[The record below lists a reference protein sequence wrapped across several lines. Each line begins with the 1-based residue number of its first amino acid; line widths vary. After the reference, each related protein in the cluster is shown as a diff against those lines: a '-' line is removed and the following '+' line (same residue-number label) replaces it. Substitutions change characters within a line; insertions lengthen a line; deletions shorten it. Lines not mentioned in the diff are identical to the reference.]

1 MRIVILGNGFAGVS
15 ALETILQH
23 NTPAQ
28 VTLIS
33 GEDHGFYS
41 PASLFAY
48 LEGRVSRPNLF
59 LRDKWTYAEAG
70 IQTFFGKRAVRLDA
84 VRKAV
89 HLEDGTL
96 VPYDRLLIATGAGT
110 ASLGVPGETHRGVFK
125 LDTLAD
131 AEAILAHGG
140 RQVVIAGAGRIGVE
154 LAAVLREGGAQVTLV
169 EVASTILPGVFDPEI
184 TGLILDRLWKHG
196 VQVHL
201 EERIVEVLGN
211 PVEGVRTNRRTIPC
225 DTVIV
230 AIGRRP
236 NVGFVD
242 GREIRLGETGGIWVD
257 QHLRA
262 NEDVY
267 AAGDCAET
275 ADFLGRRALHAVIP
289 KAVET
294 GHLAAL
300 NMLGHPMPYQG
311 SINANVL
318 IAFGRA
324 FFSIGLMDGERVRR
338 AVGDKLHLFY
348 VLPEGRLVGAQFA
361 GEVPEAAQAFSA
373 IRRGIQ
379 MAGEFRFD
387 ALRRRLFLPA
397 VYPSPPR

>member
-1 MRIVILGNGFAGVS
+1 MRMVILGNGFAGVS
-15 ALETILQH
+15 ALETILQQGAGVH
-23 NTPAQ
+23 

-33 GEDHGFYS
+33 AEDLGFYS

-59 LRDKWTYAEAG
+59 LRDKDAYLEAG
-70 IQTFFGKRAVRLDA
+70 VQALFGKKAVRLDA
-84 VRKAV
+84 AQKVV
-89 HLEDGTL
+89 HLEDGTQ

-110 ASLGVPGETHRGVFK
+110 APLGVPGEGHRGVFK

-140 RQVVIAGAGRIGVE
+140 RRVVIAGAGRIGVE
-154 LAAVLREGGAQVTLV
+154 LASVLREGGAQVTLV
-169 EVASTILPGVFDPEI
+169 EVAPTILPGVFDPEMV
-184 TGLILDRLWKHG
+184 GLILDRLRAHG
-196 VQVHL
+196 VQIHL
-201 EERIVEVLGN
+201 EERILEIAGD
-211 PVEGVRTNRRTIPC
+211 PVEMVRTDQRTIPC
-225 DTVIV
+225 DTVIAAV
-230 AIGRRP
+230 GRRP

-242 GREIRLGETGGIWVD
+242 GSVRLGETGGVWVD
-257 QHLRA
+257 EYLRA
-262 NEDVY
+262 REDVY

-275 ADFLGRRALHAVIP
+275 ADFLGRRALNAVIP

-294 GHLAAL
+294 GRLAAL
-300 NMLGHPMPYQG
+300 NMLGHPIPYQG

-318 IAFGRA
+318 IVFGRA
-324 FFSIGLMDGERVRR
+324 FFSIGLMEGERVRR
-338 AVGDKLHLFY
+338 VVGDRLHLFY

-361 GEVPEAAQAFSA
+361 GEVPEAAQALSA
-373 IRRGIQ
+373 MRRGIQ
-379 MAGEFRFD
+379 MPGEFRFD

>member
-1 MRIVILGNGFAGVS
+1 MRIVILGNGFAGAS

-23 NTPAQ
+23 GAAAH

-48 LEGRVSRPNLF
+48 LEGRVSRSNLF
-59 LRDKWTYAEAG
+59 LRDKGAYAEAG
-70 IQTFFGKRAVRLDA
+70 IQAIFGKKAVRLDTA
-84 VRKAV
+84 QRVV
-89 HLEDGTL
+89 HLQDGTQ

-110 ASLGVPGETHRGVFK
+110 ASLGVPGEAHRGVFK

-131 AEAILAHGG
+131 AEALLAHRGH
-140 RQVVIAGAGRIGVE
+140 RVVVAGAGRIGVE
-154 LAAVLREGGAQVTLV
+154 LAAVLREKGAEVTLV
-169 EVASTILPGVFDPEI
+169 EVAPTILPGVFDPEI
-184 TGLILDRLWKHG
+184 VRLILDRLWKHG
-196 VQVHL
+196 VQVYL
-201 EERIVEVLGN
+201 EERIVEVSGD
-211 PVEGVRTNRRTIPC
+211 PVEGVRTDRRTIPC

-242 GREIRLGETGGIWVD
+242 GGLRLGETGGIWVD
-257 QHLRA
+257 EHLRA
-262 NEDVY
+262 SEDVY

-275 ADFLGRRALHAVIP
+275 ADFLGRRALNAVIP

-300 NMLGHPMPYQG
+300 NMLGHPIPYQG

-318 IAFGRA
+318 IVFGRA
-324 FFSIGLMDGERVRR
+324 FFSIGLMEGEKVRKGM
-338 AVGDKLHLFY
+338 GDRLHLFY

-361 GEVPEAAQAFSA
+361 GEFPEAAQALSA
-373 IRRGIQ
+373 IRREIRV
-379 MAGEFRFD
+379 AGEFRFD
-387 ALRRRLFLPA
+387 ALRRRLLLPT